1 MTEIINILKK
11 SFKYSVPVL
20 FGYIPLGFAFGLM
33 LSAKGYGP
41 EWAFFMSVI
50 IFSGTGQYLI
60 VSLLAAGA
68 TIPHVILITFLLH
81 FRYFFYGLSMIDM
94 YHKIGKTKPYLIFG
108 ITDETYAI
116 LSTETPPE
124 GISRGAFYTAVTF
137 LDHCYWIIGSTL
149 GAFAGGLFT
158 FNTKGIDFVMT
169 ALFAVLVVEQ
179 WKAHKNHFPALIGFI
194 LPIVSLIILGAD
206 NFLIPALL
214 AVSVVLMCLR
224 PVFEKEERL

>member
-1 MTEIINILKK
+1 MIQALKK

-20 FGYIPLGFAFGLM
+20 FGYIPLGFAFGIL
-33 LSAKGYGP
+33 LASKGYGP
-41 EWAFFMSVI
+41 EWALLMSII

-81 FRYFFYGLSMIDM
+81 FRYFFYGLSLIDK

-137 LDHCYWIIGSTL
+137 LDQCYWIVGSVL
-149 GAFAGGLFT
+149 GAFAGGMFT
-158 FNTKGIDFVMT
+158 FSTKGIEFVMT
-169 ALFAVLVVEQ
+169 ALFSVLVVEQ
-179 WKAHKNHFPALIGFI
+179 WKAHKNHIPALLGFI
-194 LPIVSLIILGAD
+194 IPILSLIILGSEH
-206 NFLIPALL
+206 FLIPALL
-214 AVSVVLMCLR
+214 AVSVVLICLR